1 MFRVKWIKPPSYLVV
16 NLLLLQKKEKIV
28 NNHLFRRLLQLNMK
42 GLKVP
47 SKALQ
52 KVRISHCRSFINV
65 IHDKLSVWTDHV
77 IFPFVFSVIHIDK
90 KANAPLLSHP
100 PINASWKM
108 YMLLGLILGFL
119 VFLAC

>member
-65 IHDKLSVWTDHV
+65 IHDKFSLDGSCYVPFCVHSSVLYILTKRQMQHCCP
-77 IFPFVFSVIHIDK
+77 I
-90 KANAPLLSHP
+90 PLLTHHG
-100 PINASWKM
+100 K
-108 YMLLGLILGFL
+108 
-119 VFLAC
+119 